1 MIRRFTC
8 SNFRN
13 IEVED
18 LAFGRINLLIGPN
31 NAGKSNF
38 IRALSFSANM
48 VNHAGKDTISGFL
61 AEVQRNGSSA
71 ICRRGGHDEQVSLKW
86 RIALKEEEVDYSLVF
101 QPGSDENGPFIKK
114 EAVDSAKIIPGKK
127 RPFNFFLFH
136 DEKAGYGMFST
147 ARKKGKLN
155 KRKHVL
161 ADQDESALLQFD
173 RLVLQNR
180 DLIEHSYVSKDLFGM
195 LEEMRAYFSK
205 FYAYMSSKFDLDK
218 VRQLQDPNGNG
229 NFLAKD
235 GSNFLNVYRQACR
248 SDPDFETRF
257 FAKMQA
263 LITDLTEIRIVE
275 GLDKIGMKLFMGQE
289 SYLLSEV
296 SDGTIEAL
304 MLALL
309 TSMPQKQAPTLL
321 AIDEPEVNLH
331 PAWQAVLAK
340 WLQMSGNFK
349 QCFISTHSSD
359 LLDAFTEGFRD
370 GAVDIFVY
378 DQMGRNTFRPLD
390 RERVNDELEKGWLLG
405 DLYRV
410 NDPSIGGWPW

>member
-1 MIRRFTC
+1 
-8 SNFRN
+8 
-13 IEVED
+13 
-18 LAFGRINLLIGPN
+18 
-31 NAGKSNF
+31 
-38 IRALSFSANM
+38 
-48 VNHAGKDTISGFL
+48 
-61 AEVQRNGSSA
+61 
-71 ICRRGGHDEQVSLKW
+71 
-86 RIALKEEEVDYSLVF
+86 
-101 QPGSDENGPFIKK
+101 
-114 EAVDSAKIIPGKK
+114 
-127 RPFNFFLFH
+127 
-136 DEKAGYGMFST
+136 MFST

-161 ADQDESALLQFD
+161 ADQDESVLLQFD

-304 MLALL
+304 LLALL